1 MVHIGIDLHKR
12 ESQICWLDG
21 ETGELRH
28 QRIQTRPDRFEAV
41 LRSPSPAEVLIEA
54 STESE
59 WVAAC
64 VEGLGHRVH
73 VVDPSY
79 APMSPGARR
88 RRHKNDTR
96 DAEALATAS
105 LRGTYRGIHRLSAV
119 RREVRQVIT
128 VRESVVRTRTRLIC
142 VVRAALRSNGL
153 RVPSG
158 SPQRFAERV
167 RQVPLSPALSEA
179 IAPVLLLLEI
189 VETQVQVLDTQVAAY
204 IAQDR
209 DMQRLQSAPHVGP
222 ITGAAFVAALDT
234 PTRFRSATQVVSYLG
249 LAPRDDSTGDRHR
262 AGRISKAGSTRVR
275 YLLVQASWGILTR
288 PGPTDRPLHEW
299 GQALAARRGPRVAVI
314 GVARRLAR
322 ILYAMW
328 RDQRTFTAAGV
339 VTDGQSAGAAAA

>member
-21 ETGELRH
+21 ETGEIRH
-28 QRIQTRPDRFEAV
+28 QRVQTRADRFEAV

-79 APMSPGARR
+79 APMYPGARR

-96 DAEALATAS
+96 DATALATAS
-105 LRGTYRGIHRLSAV
+105 LRGTYRTVHRLSAV

-153 RVPSG
+153 RVASG
-158 SPQRFAERV
+158 SPQRFAGRV
-167 RQVPLSPALSEA
+167 RQVPLSPALADA

-189 VETQVQVLDTQVAAY
+189 VETQVQVLDTRVAAY

-222 ITGAAFVAALDT
+222 ITSAAFVAALDT
-234 PTRFRSATQVVSYLG
+234 PSRFRSAAQVASYLG

-275 YLLVQASWGILTR
+275 YLLVQAAWGILTR
-288 PGPTDRPLHEW
+288 PGMPDLAIQQW
-299 GQALAARRGPRVAVI
+299 GQAIANRRGSRVAVI
-314 GVARRLAR
+314 AVARRLAR

-328 RDQRTFTAAGV
+328 RDQRDFTVFGV
-339 VTDGQSAGAAAA
+339 GTAGQSAGAAAA